1 VRGVAGSLALLT
13 ANLTGFGGFEPVR
26 SSRGRYRV
34 AAAGALSG
42 DIILASTLA
51 VAINPWGNFAI
62 VKLPRQ

>member
-1 VRGVAGSLALLT
+1 VRGVAGALAPLT
-13 ANLTGFGGFEPVR
+13 ANPTGFGKLEPAPIEPRAVLRGGRRRSVR
-26 SSRGRYRV
+26 
-34 AAAGALSG
+34 

>member
-13 ANLTGFGGFEPVR
+13 ANLTGFGKREPAPIQPRAV
-26 SSRGRYRV
+26 
-34 AAAGALSG
+34 LSG
-42 DIILASTLA
+42 GRRRSVRDIILASTLA